1 MSISLPT
8 LPRRCTPDLGNH
20 SHQRRQMAG
29 VNGAAAASLEAVL
42 LNAALALAE
51 AEGWSEVRLSRV
63 AERTGVPLPE
73 VGQRFRDVDAIADA
87 WFRRARLAMF
97 DVPADE
103 LQGLPAGKRLARVIG
118 RWLDTLAAHRRVTS
132 EMLGAKLYPSHPHH
146 WVPMIFDLSR
156 LVHDFLDAARVEGR
170 GRVRQAQ
177 EIGLTLIVL
186 GTLCDW
192 LRDESSG
199 QERSKARLHRRL
211 RCGGRMLACCGR
223 VGGREHREPVP
234 PSPGQ
239 NAG

>member
-1 MSISLPT
+1 
-8 LPRRCTPDLGNH
+8 
-20 SHQRRQMAG
+20 MAG
-29 VNGAAAASLEAVL
+29 VNGAAAASLDAVL

-73 VGQRFRDVDAIADA
+73 VGQRFRDVDAIANA
-87 WFRRARLAMF
+87 WFQRARLAML

-103 LQGLPAGKRLARVIG
+103 LQGLTADERLARVIE

-132 EMLGAKLYPSHPHH
+132 EMLRAKLYPSHPHH

-156 LVHDFLDAARVEGR
+156 LMHDFLDAARVEGR

-186 GTLCDW
+186 GTLRDW
-192 LRDESSG
+192 LRDESPG
-199 QERSKARLHRRL
+199 QERSKARLRRRL
-211 RCGGRMLACCGR
+211 RRGGRMLACCGR
-223 VGGREHREPVP
+223 AGGRKHRERAP
-234 PSPGQ
+234 PSPRQ
-239 NAG
+239 DAG

>member
-1 MSISLPT
+1 
-8 LPRRCTPDLGNH
+8 
-20 SHQRRQMAG
+20 MAG
-29 VNGAAAASLEAVL
+29 VNGAAAASLDAVL

-73 VGQRFRDVDAIADA
+73 VGQRFRDVDAIANA
-87 WFRRARLAMF
+87 WFQHARLAML

-103 LQGLPAGKRLARVIG
+103 LQGLTADERLARVIE

-132 EMLGAKLYPSHPHH
+132 EMLCAKLYPSHRHH

-186 GTLCDW
+186 GTLRDW
-192 LRDESSG
+192 LRDESPG
-199 QERSKARLHRRL
+199 QGRSKARLRRRL
-211 RCGGRMLACCGR
+211 RRGGRMLACRGR
-223 VGGREHREPVP
+223 AGGRKHRERAP
-234 PSPGQ
+234 PSPRQ
-239 NAG
+239 DAG

>member
-1 MSISLPT
+1 
-8 LPRRCTPDLGNH
+8 
-20 SHQRRQMAG
+20 MAG
-29 VNGAAAASLEAVL
+29 VNGAAADALDTVL
-42 LNAALALAE
+42 LNAALALAG

-63 AERTGVPLPE
+63 AERAGVPLSQ
-73 VGQRFRDVDAIADA
+73 VGQRFRDVDAIANA
-87 WFRRARLAMF
+87 WFQRARLAMF
-97 DVPADE
+97 EVPADE
-103 LQGLPAGKRLARVIG
+103 LQGLTADQRLARVIE
-118 RWLDTLAAHRRVTS
+118 RWLDTLAAHRRVTG
-132 EMLGAKLYPSHPHH
+132 EMLSAKLYPGHPHH
-146 WVPMIFDLSR
+146 WVPMLFDLSR

-186 GTLCDW
+186 GVLGDW

-223 VGGREHREPVP
+223 VGGREHREPGR